1 MWLYLSDIPRS
12 SRGSHL
18 SADMVQRLRAR
29 GRSEERGGD
38 CHEQTRVWF
47 HDASGLRFGCGE
59 MHGTADNPALCTAT
73 TSMLSEPVTSPVDAG
88 AVTVNASSIRGS
100 RLSASIFVG
109 MNPTVCSA
117 ATHTG

>member
-1 MWLYLSDIPRS
+1 
-12 SRGSHL
+12 
-18 SADMVQRLRAR
+18 
-29 GRSEERGGD
+29 
-38 CHEQTRVWF
+38 
-47 HDASGLRFGCGE
+47 
-59 MHGTADNPALCTAT
+59 
-73 TSMLSEPVTSPVDAG
+73 MLSEPVTSPVDAG